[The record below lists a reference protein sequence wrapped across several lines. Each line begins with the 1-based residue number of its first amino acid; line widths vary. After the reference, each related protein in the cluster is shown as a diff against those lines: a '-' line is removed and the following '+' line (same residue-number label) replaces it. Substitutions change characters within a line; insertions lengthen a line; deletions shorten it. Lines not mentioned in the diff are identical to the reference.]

1 MWKGKT
7 RGGASGYLFFIYMIR
22 YLGVK
27 AAYGFLTLIVLYFI
41 PFAPK
46 ATKSIWQYARHILK
60 RNRRS
65 SARLLLSNYYR
76 LGQILIDKVAIGNG
90 MMDKYHFKFSRYQE
104 FLEVLDSNR
113 GAIMIGAHV
122 GNWEIGTPF
131 FNDYSKKMN
140 VVMYDAEH
148 QKIKEILKKN
158 SRQQPYKIIPVNEDS
173 LAHIFK
179 ITEALDNKEYVCFQ
193 GDRYLNADKLLTC
206 TFMGQEAAFPLG
218 PFLLATRMKV
228 PVVFYFAM
236 REAGQTYHFHFIQ
249 ATEVSVSRGKGK
261 RAEQALL
268 EQYVDALENILKDY
282 PEQWFNYYPFWKQ
295 PEQNKNN

>member
-7 RGGASGYLFFIYMIR
+7 RGGVSGYLFFIYLIR
-22 YLGVK
+22 YCGVK
-27 AAYGFLTLIVLYFI
+27 AAYGFLSLIVLYFI

-46 ATKSIWQYARHILK
+46 ATKSIWQYARRILK
-60 RNRRS
+60 RNHIQS
-65 SARLLLSNYYR
+65 VGLLLNNYYR

-90 MMDKYHFKFSRYQE
+90 MIDKYHFKFNHYQE
-104 FLEVLDSNR
+104 FLNVLD
-113 GAIMIGAHV
+113 GDQGVIMIGAHV

-158 SRQQPYKIIPVNEDS
+158 GQQQPYKIIPVNEDN

-179 ITEALDNKEYVCFQ
+179 ITEALDHKEYVCFQ

-206 TFMGQEAAFPLG
+206 KFMGHEARFPIG
-218 PFLLATRMKV
+218 PFLLASRMKV

-236 REAGQTYHFHFIQ
+236 REAKQTYHFHFILAEQ
-249 ATEVSVSRGKGK
+249 VSGSKEK
-261 RAEQALL
+261 RAEQLLL
-268 EQYVDALENILKDY
+268 EQYVNALEKIIGQY
-282 PEQWFNYYPFWKQ
+282 PEQWFNYYSFWK
-295 PEQNKNN
+295 PSE